1 MAEIVLIKRSDGTW
15 CAATEADNDLANKY
29 KVGAGV
35 RFKPTKLKER
45 SLKYHNMYFGGL
57 LKLTLDY
64 WEPVGGL
71 VSAQEEAIIWK
82 FSNYIARLSNSTG
95 TNSVIAECTK
105 EYIEQLETSRSVHI
119 TPPHKS
125 IDMLHDW
132 VVEKAGYYE
141 LIITPE
147 GIRKRRHSIN
157 FNAMDSDKFH
167 AFYKKAFNV
176 CWSFVLSQ
184 RFESQEQVQNV
195 VDQLSSMG

>member
-15 CAATEADNDLANKY
+15 SAATEADLDLANKY

-64 WEPVGGL
+64 WEPAGGL
-71 VSAQEEAIIWK
+71 VSAAEEAIIWK
-82 FSNYIARLSNSTG
+82 FSNHIAKIANDTG
-95 TNSVIAECTK
+95 TNSAIADCTK
-105 EYIEQLETSRSVHI
+105 EYIELLETSRSGHI

-125 IDMLHDW
+125 IDMLHEW
-132 VVEKAGYYE
+132 VVEKAGYYDI
-141 LIITPE
+141 IITPE

-157 FNAMDSDKFH
+157 FNAMDADKFH

-176 CWSFVLSQ
+176 CWGFVLSQ
-184 RFESQEQVQNV
+184 TFENEAQAQRI
-195 VDQLSSMG
+195 VDQLSSMT